1 MRINQIMEQLCKQA
15 HRAKGHT
22 AWVCS
27 DDFEALCALDFLKR
41 TKVAVPEKLS
51 VVGFNNSLPALT
63 ANLTSYDHNSE
74 AIMAAMLNYI
84 VRPHS
89 LGAFQR
95 SKIIDFEGFV
105 VSRGSAGRA
114 PAG

>member
-1 MRINQIMEQLCKQA
+1 MRINQIMEPLCRQA
-15 HRAKGHT
+15 HREKGDT

-27 DDFEALCALDFLKR
+27 DDYEALCALDFLKR